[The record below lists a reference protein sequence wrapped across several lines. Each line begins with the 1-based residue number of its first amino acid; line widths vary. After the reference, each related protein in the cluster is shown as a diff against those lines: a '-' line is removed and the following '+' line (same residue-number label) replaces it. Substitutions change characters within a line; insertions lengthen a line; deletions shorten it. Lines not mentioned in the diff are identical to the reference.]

1 MLKRVVTCKQL
12 AKNDTRGPDIRF
24 LGVVE
29 RIVFSSIE
37 VLLNNLWGVV
47 VVGPLDR
54 FQSC

>member
-1 MLKRVVTCKQL
+1 MLKWVVTCKQL